1 MTVEPFGLNV
11 FPSGSW
17 RHDCSRKHRRRKAK
31 STGRRSRTLL
41 LACAYR
47 LPVNDNCQCQE
58 SGLRTQDS
66 GLRTQDSSEES
77 NPSLRFFVKE
87 PVVALTPSA
96 HLLIG
101 DCCRKE
107 NCFTLLV
114 RCFCQSFAFFTCLLK
129 CQCMNA
135 IVSRIGG
142 QLQLNNLKTAVQQSV
157 LLRA

>member
-1 MTVEPFGLNV
+1 VGRFGLGVKKPLLPGSMTVEPFGLNV

-47 LPVNDNCQCQE
+47 LPVNDNCQCQ
-58 SGLRTQDS
+58 DS
-66 GLRTQDSSEES
+66 GDSGVRSQDSSEES

-107 NCFTLLV
+107 LLHP
-114 RCFCQSFAFFTCLLK
+114 TCPLLLSK
-129 CQCMNA
+129 L
-135 IVSRIGG
+135 R
-142 QLQLNNLKTAVQQSV
+142 V
-157 LLRA
+157 LHVLVEVPMHECHRLSHWWPIAT